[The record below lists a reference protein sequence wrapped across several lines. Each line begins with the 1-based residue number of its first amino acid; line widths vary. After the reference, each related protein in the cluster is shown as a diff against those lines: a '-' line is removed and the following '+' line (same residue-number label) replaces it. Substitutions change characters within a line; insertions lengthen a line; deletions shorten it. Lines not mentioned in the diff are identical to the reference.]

1 MNSNIAIC
9 PVCGGAAPVALPT
22 VYLNAY
28 LERVPMAPPVA
39 GDGHLTWV
47 CLDCFRSA
55 TAWLN
60 AELRA
65 VA

>member
-1 MNSNIAIC
+1 MNSNIATC
-9 PVCGGAAPVALPT
+9 PVCDSPAPVALPT

-28 LERVPMAPPVA
+28 LEYVQMDPPVT

-47 CLDCFRSA
+47 CLDCFRSV